1 MKKNRILL
9 FVSLALFITL
19 VSIKN
24 YYVFDINKTKDVL
37 IYLGIVLI
45 TIIPLMWTPYL
56 KKTFNISANIKSE
69 LRRIT
74 WAKKEDVIK
83 GFGIVI
89 VFVTIIGLF
98 VIFSDYIL
106 FEAYSLITR

>member
-1 MKKNRILL
+1 MKKNKILL
-9 FVSLALFITL
+9 FVSLALFIIL
-19 VSIKN
+19 VSVKN
-24 YYVFDINKTKDVL
+24 YYLLDINKTKDIL
-37 IYLGIVLI
+37 IYLAIILI
-45 TIIPLMWTPYL
+45 TMFPLIWTPYL
-56 KKTFNISANIKSE
+56 KKIFNISANIKSE

-74 WAKKEDVIK
+74 WAKNEEVVK

-106 FEAYSLITR
+106 FEAYSLVTR